1 MTPLGNPPLAPAN
14 CTADSITAIETRFRR
29 RWLMASILMLCMVP
43 FIGIAAQQTMHSML
57 TLPSRWLPDS
67 LPERQALERFINEFE
82 SGNSVLLSWPGCSVD
97 DPRLA
102 EVAAAIRALRSN
114 ESHAEEAAYFDETVS
129 GYTALQELMEPPLSL
144 SRAEAL
150 SRLRGSLVGKDGDFS
165 CMVVVLTEK
174 GLYERDVSISVIL
187 REAERVTGIDEAQFL
202 LAGPAVEGAFLDAEA
217 TFDANR
223 LSIPSTIVSALL
235 CWWCLRSWRYTAIV
249 LCTALFGQGLVLAS
263 MHWSGVRMN
272 ALLIVLPTLVLVL
285 TVSAGVHLVNYYYDA
300 VRRFGVP
307 GAADRAFQAGRRPC
321 ILAVVTTA
329 MGLLSLCV
337 SDIEPIVQFGLFAAG
352 GVSVTIALLLYV
364 LPGALVKWPAII
376 TPAMTVAED
385 GAPLP
390 RPRRFDRILDVYAD
404 GIQRYALPLCVLF
417 LIGTLVAGFG
427 LKNIRSSIAFDSL
440 FPAESRI
447 SRNYEVLERD
457 LGPLVPVEVILRFD
471 DRNELPFGDRIDLV
485 RRVEQAIRRVPH
497 IAGTLSGAT
506 FTPNLTQDAPDEQ
519 HAMAVAARLQ
529 LPIPC
534 ELSKAAL
541 LPHALPTTESQ
552 SHRAALAF
560 SQRSTAL
567 TTVSL
572 HHSTFRQGA
581 KFADA
586 RVVEALSRPPRTSL
600 AALQAFAQG
609 RLQSSA
615 SEPVTYAVDESPASL
630 PTYQVPPVEL
640 LKSRAMIVAEAE
652 IRQQLIRRNYF
663 YETPGRQSWRI
674 SARLPAMQELDYHQS
689 LTDLRQVVD
698 PVLAEVDSGQR
709 PTISAEYTGV
719 MPVVSKSQRI
729 LLHDLYSSF
738 LTAFGLVALAM
749 IFVLGKI
756 RAGLIAMLPNV
767 FPAAV
772 VFGAMGW
779 WDLPV
784 GIGTMMTAS
793 VALGIAV
800 DDTLHF
806 LTWFRIETTRGHD
819 RAEAVR
825 LCFGHCARAMIQT
838 TVICGMGMVV
848 FALSGFVP
856 TGRFA
861 WLMLTLLTA
870 TLVGDLV
877 FLPALLNS
885 PAGKWFQ
892 SRTFQK
898 A

>member
-1 MTPLGNPPLAPAN
+1 MTPLGNPPLAPAH
-14 CTADSITAIETRFRR
+14 CTADGITAIEKRFRR
-29 RWLMASILMLCMVP
+29 RWLMASILMLCLVP
-43 FIGIAAQQTMHSML
+43 FIGMATQQTMHSML

-67 LPERQALERFINEFE
+67 LPERQALERFIDEFE
-82 SGNSVLLSWPGCSVD
+82 SGNSVLLSWPGCAVD

-102 EVAAAIRALRSN
+102 EVAAAITALRSDA
-114 ESHAEEAAYFDETVS
+114 SRTEEAAYFDETVN

-144 SRAEAL
+144 SREAAL
-150 SRLRGSLVGKDGDFS
+150 SRLRGSLVGQDGDFS

-174 GLYERDVSISVIL
+174 GLYEREVSISVIL

-364 LPGALVKWPAII
+364 LPGALVKWPAMV
-376 TPAMTVAED
+376 TPAMTVGDD

-390 RPRRFDRILDVYAD
+390 RLRRFDRILDAYAA

-417 LIGTLVAGFG
+417 LIGTFVAGYG
-427 LKNIRSSIAFDSL
+427 LQNIRSSIAFDSL
-440 FPAESRI
+440 FPPESRI

-457 LGPLVPVEVILRFD
+457 LGPLVPVEVILHFD
-471 DRNELPFGDRIDLV
+471 DRNELPFSDRIDVV
-485 RRVEQAIRRVPH
+485 RRVGRAIGRVPH

-506 FTPNLTQDAPDEQ
+506 FSPKLTQDAPDEQ
-519 HAMAVAARLQ
+519 QAMALAARLQ
-529 LPIPC
+529 LPIRRD
-534 ELSKAAL
+534 LSEAAL
-541 LPHALPTTESQ
+541 LPLVLPTAE

-560 SQRSTAL
+560 SRPVTAL

-572 HHSTFRQGA
+572 HHSTFREGA

-586 RVVEALSRPPRTSL
+586 RVVEVLSRPPRTSL
-600 AALQAFAQG
+600 AALQAFAHG
-609 RLQSSA
+609 ALPSDA
-615 SEPVTYAVDESPASL
+615 TEPVMYAVDESPASF
-630 PTYQVPPVEL
+630 PTSQVPSVEL
-640 LKSRAMIVAEAE
+640 LKSRALAVAEAE

-663 YETPGRQSWRI
+663 YETDGRQSWRI

-689 LTDLRQVVD
+689 LIDLRQVVD
-698 PVLAEVDSGQR
+698 PVLAEVDAGQR

-779 WDLPV
+779 WNLPV

-861 WLMLTLLTA
+861 WLMLTLLSA

-885 PAGKWFQ
+885 SAGKWFQ
-892 SRTFQK
+892 SRT
-898 A
+898 

>member
-1 MTPLGNPPLAPAN
+1 MTPLGNPPIAPTN
-14 CTADSITAIETRFRR
+14 CTADSITAIETRFCR
-29 RWLMASILMLCMVP
+29 RWLVASILMLCMVP

-67 LPERQALERFINEFE
+67 LPERQALERFIDEFE

-102 EVAAAIRALRSN
+102 EVAAAITALHSD

-144 SRAEAL
+144 SRDEAL
-150 SRLRGSLVGKDGDFS
+150 SRLRGSLVGRDSDFS
-165 CMVVVLTEK
+165 CLVVVLTEQ

-263 MHWSGVRMN
+263 MHWLGVRMN

-376 TPAMTVAED
+376 TPAMTVADD

-390 RPRRFDRILDVYAD
+390 RPRRFDRILDVYAA
-404 GIQRYALPLCVLF
+404 GIQRYALPLCLLF

-427 LKNIRSSIAFDSL
+427 LQNIRSSIAFDSL

-457 LGPLVPVEVILRFD
+457 LGPLVPVEVILNFD
-471 DRNELPFGDRIDLV
+471 DRNELPFSDRIDVV

-506 FTPNLTQDAPDEQ
+506 FTPILTQNAPDEQ
-519 HAMAVAARLQ
+519 QVMALAARLQ
-529 LPIPC
+529 LPIPRDYS
-534 ELSKAAL
+534 EAVL
-541 LPHALPTTESQ
+541 LPHALPTAE
-552 SHRAALAF
+552 SHRAAIAF
-560 SQRSTAL
+560 SRPARAL

-572 HHSTFRQGA
+572 HHSTLREGA

-600 AALQAFAQG
+600 AALKAFTHGALPSG
-609 RLQSSA
+609 A
-615 SEPVTYAVDESPASL
+615 PKPVTYGVDESPTSL

-640 LKSRAMIVAEAE
+640 LKSRTLAVAEAE

-663 YETPGRQSWRI
+663 YETDGRQSWRI

-698 PVLAEVDSGQR
+698 PVLAEVDAGQR

-779 WDLPV
+779 WDLPI

-806 LTWFRIETTRGHD
+806 LTWFRIEATRGHD
-819 RAEAVR
+819 RSEAVR

-861 WLMLTLLTA
+861 WLMLTLLSA

-892 SRTFQK
+892 SRAIQK
-898 A
+898 LEA